1 MFSVLTFA
9 HDRNAIGFAWKYKKM
24 KVKGQVGCGQ
34 LWEGGC
40 VPDFMEIGDTSL
52 KNKNV
57 NLMMAQEEKSVRHRS
72 VDSGGHEC
80 LDKYICSY

>member
-1 MFSVLTFA
+1 M
-9 HDRNAIGFAWKYKKM
+9 
-24 KVKGQVGCGQ
+24 
-34 LWEGGC
+34 
-40 VPDFMEIGDTSL
+40 PDFMEIGDTSL

-57 NLMMAQEEKSVRHRS
+57 NLMMAQEKKSVHHRS